1 MSSIEGLKK
10 DLSTI
15 KNQWTKLD
23 STIKFL
29 DVVTIASITIFTFS
43 FFYVYFLSVPLIVTN
58 VAFMIY
64 PAIVAGYVFIYRSK
78 LSDPEVDKESARKEF
93 LLSIVVITLIIL
105 FSFVYTAK
113 NNNRIIEN

>member
-1 MSSIEGLKK
+1 MSSVEGLKK

-29 DVVTIASITIFTFS
+29 DIITLVSIIIFTFS
-43 FFYVYFLSVPLIVTN
+43 FFLVYFLSVPLIVTN

-64 PAIVAGYVFIYRSK
+64 PAIVAGYVFIFRSK
-78 LSDPEVDKESARKEF
+78 LNDPEADHVGARKEF
-93 LLSIVVITLIIL
+93 LWSITVITVIIL
-105 FSFVYTAK
+105 FSFVYTLLL
-113 NNNRIIEN
+113 E